1 MKRSFGIFS
10 SHFQNVSVRLSP
22 RRIENSNHRH
32 TKRIPRIVIFDQRRD
47 WSKWDVLKLALL
59 FPIIV
64 LFILSLVIPAYAES
78 EKIEK
83 SFSVKK
89 GGELIIDS
97 DLGEIRVDTWDEDEV
112 SVLITKQARNQ
123 ERLDAFEVEMDQRG
137 NDIHISGDNELHN
150 RVRVEFRIKVP
161 KEYNVDLSTGGG
173 SINVDDING
182 DVKLDTSGGSITIGS
197 VSSGDIDAHTSGG
210 NISVADVTGN
220 VAVDTSGGS
229 ISIGNVDDGNVD
241 AHTSGGN
248 IRVGD
253 VGGELK
259 VHTSGGSI
267 ILGTVTGTSSI
278 HTSGGSIS
286 LGHGG
291 RNVNAHTSGGG
302 IMIGP
307 SKGNVN
313 VHTSGGNIN
322 IGMTDG
328 DVDANTSG
336 GSISV
341 SGSKGTIG
349 IKTSGGNLSVE
360 SSGGPVRANTSGGSI
375 RIMQAKGA
383 IDAGTSGGAIE
394 AEMIET
400 DNSKDTHVKLHS
412 SGGPLTVYLP
422 TTIEATVSADLKIS
436 DFADRDYEIYTD
448 FPLSIKGEDSDH
460 ISARG
465 NINGGG
471 DRIQLNTT
479 NGDIQILKLK

>member
-1 MKRSFGIFS
+1 MNKIKEPVIMKRTFRIF
-10 SHFQNVSVRLSP
+10 
-22 RRIENSNHRH
+22 
-32 TKRIPRIVIFDQRRD
+32 
-47 WSKWDVLKLALL
+47 L
-59 FPIIV
+59 FPVII
-64 LFILSLVIPAYAES
+64 LFILSLTIPAYAES

-97 DLGEIRVDTWDEDEV
+97 DLGEIRVDTWGEDEV
-112 SVLITKQARNQ
+112 SVLIKKQALNQ
-123 ERLDAFEVEMDQRG
+123 ERLDAFEVEIEQRG
-137 NDIHISGDNELHN
+137 NDIHIRGDNELNN
-150 RVRVEFRIKVP
+150 RIRVEFRVKVP
-161 KEYNVDLSTGGG
+161 KEYNVDLSTGGD
-173 SINVDDING
+173 SINVDDIIG
-182 DVKLDTSGGSITIGS
+182 DVKLDTSGGSITIGN
-197 VSSGDIDAHTSGG
+197 VNGGDI
-210 NISVADVTGN
+210 
-220 VAVDTSGGS
+220 
-229 ISIGNVDDGNVD
+229 D

-253 VGGELK
+253 VNGDLK

-267 ILGTVTGTSSI
+267 ILGTVTGKSSI
-278 HTSGGSIS
+278 HTSGGNIS
-286 LGHGG
+286 LSHGG
-291 RNVNAHTSGGG
+291 RDVNAYTSGGG

-328 DVDANTSG
+328 DVDADTSG
-336 GSISV
+336 GSVSV
-341 SGSKGTIG
+341 SGSKGKIG

-383 IDAGTSGGAIE
+383 IDARTSGGAIE

-400 DNSKDTHVKLHS
+400 DNSKDTHVILHS

-422 TTIEATVSADLKIS
+422 ATIEATVSADLKIS
-436 DFADRDYEIYTD
+436 WVADRDYEIYTD
-448 FPLSIKGEDSDH
+448 FPLSIKGEDTDH

-465 NINGGG
+465 EINGGG
-471 DRIQLNTT
+471 DRIQLSTT
-479 NGDIQILKLK
+479 NGDIQILKLN